1 MLSRGGPSDERAVLL
16 RHRVDQLLECLEV
29 LRLFAVALSRYNS
42 SARWRIASR
51 STSAKP
57 MGAVVQAVQA
67 TAQATFWF
75 RLDPQKRQGDDS
87 YAVGAAVRL
96 GTGGEDDEVG
106 DVATHLLLEPVEV
119 TDVPVIDSRC

>member
-1 MLSRGGPSDERAVLL
+1 MDGGVVVKRKHCVARGPHGAVVEL
-16 RHRVDQLLECLEV
+16 RN
-29 LRLFAVALSRYNS
+29 F
-42 SARWRIASR
+42 SARWRTASR
-51 STSAKP
+51 SASAKP
-57 MGAVVQAVQA
+57 MGTVVQA
-67 TAQATFWF
+67 TAQATFMS

>member
-1 MLSRGGPSDERAVLL
+1 MLSRGGPSDDCAEVDGGVVVKRKHCVARGPHGAVVEL
-16 RHRVDQLLECLEV
+16 RN
-29 LRLFAVALSRYNS
+29 F

-51 STSAKP
+51 SASAKP
-57 MGAVVQAVQA
+57 TGALGQA
-67 TAQATFWF
+67 TAQATAQSTFWS